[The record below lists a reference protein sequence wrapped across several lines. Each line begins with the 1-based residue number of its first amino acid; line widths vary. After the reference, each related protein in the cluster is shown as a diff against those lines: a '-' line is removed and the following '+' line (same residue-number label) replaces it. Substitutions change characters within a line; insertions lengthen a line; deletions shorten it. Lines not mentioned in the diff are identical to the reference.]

1 MPLIHPTAIVEEG
14 AKLAE
19 DVKIGPFCV
28 VGGEVELAE
37 GVELVSHVS
46 VAGHTL
52 IGARTKVY
60 PFTSLG
66 HPPQDLKFKGEN
78 SRLEIGS
85 DCVIREHV
93 TMNPGTEGGGLLTKI
108 GDGGLFMVGVHI
120 AHDCIVGDRVVLAN
134 NAIVAGHVVIGDRVV
149 IGGHSA
155 VLQFVRIG
163 KGAMIGGMSG
173 VEQDVLPYGL
183 VMGKRATFAGLNIVG
198 LKRSSLPLDQ
208 VKELRRTV
216 EKLFLDSDGGTLAGR
231 AEVLRRECPGNPLIE
246 EVVEFVLGQSRHG
259 ICQPDS

>member
-1 MPLIHPTAIVEEG
+1 MSSIHPTALVEEG
-14 AKLAE
+14 AKLAP
-19 DVKIGPFCV
+19 DVRIGPFCV
-28 VGGEVELAE
+28 VGSEVELGE
-37 GVELVSHVS
+37 GVELVSHVC
-46 VAGHTL
+46 VAGRTT
-52 IGARTKVY
+52 IGARTRVY
-60 PFTSLG
+60 PFASLG
-66 HPPQDLKFKGEN
+66 YPPQDLKFKGEP

-108 GDGGLFMVGVHI
+108 GNGGLFMVGVHI

-134 NAIVAGHVVIGDRVV
+134 NAIVAGHVTIGDRVV

-163 KGAMIGGMSG
+163 TGAMIGGMSG

-198 LKRSSLPLDQ
+198 LKRASLPLDQ
-208 VKELRRTV
+208 VKQLRRAV
-216 EKLFLDSDGGTLAGR
+216 ESFFGEEEGTLSGR
-231 AEVLRRECPGNPLIE
+231 AEALRKELPENPLVD
-246 EVVEFVLGQSRHG
+246 EVVAFVLGQSRHG